1 MSWLRERVES
11 KAGRTV
17 PLPPRN
23 EPWLPSVLA
32 HVNPAV
38 VSALTYAV
46 IDERD
51 QPDGRLSVVLS
62 GWPRLDDLGRVPT
75 QGTRVQGAAPH
86 VEARPQP
93 GARGAGLA
101 GTEPGVVGG
110 GRREVQLPACRV
122 AGRPCAR
129 RYRPQVPARS
139 GGRPTISSASTTRAR
154 KTTPANHWARSQ
166 SLCHRPADGRCGDS
180 ATCRE
185 SLSTSPPGG
194 DGGLPPNPETQA
206 ARRRY

>member
-17 PLPPRN
+17 PLPPRD

-62 GWPRLDDLGRVPT
+62 GWPRLDDLGRVRHQHDRLVGVAVPVGDW
-75 QGTRVQGAAPH
+75 QVMLAERRVPAVLRDRPPRIGDAFGVMLERRDTRHLLNPIGPVVDIYGGRTGRSAGRVLRRSCVSAGR
-86 VEARPQP
+86 VGGDRCRRPGGGSDRA
-93 GARGAGLA
+93 GAR
-101 GTEPGVVGG
+101 T
-110 GRREVQLPACRV
+110 
-122 AGRPCAR
+122 
-129 RYRPQVPARS
+129 
-139 GGRPTISSASTTRAR
+139 
-154 KTTPANHWARSQ
+154 
-166 SLCHRPADGRCGDS
+166 
-180 ATCRE
+180 
-185 SLSTSPPGG
+185 
-194 DGGLPPNPETQA
+194 
-206 ARRRY
+206 

>member
-62 GWPRLDDLGRVPT
+62 GWPRLDDLGRVRH
-75 QGTRVQGAAPH
+75 TRPIV
-86 VEARPQP
+86 
-93 GARGAGLA
+93 GL
-101 GTEPGVVGG
+101 
-110 GRREVQLPACRV
+110 
-122 AGRPCAR
+122 
-129 RYRPQVPARS
+129 
-139 GGRPTISSASTTRAR
+139 
-154 KTTPANHWARSQ
+154 RSQ
-166 SLCHRPADGRCGDS
+166 W
-180 ATCRE
+180 
-185 SLSTSPPGG
+185 
-194 DGGLPPNPETQA
+194 A
-206 ARRRY
+206 AGK